1 MLLPRDIFDSGS
13 APCLCLLS
21 AGYAL
26 GSRPRDRSF
35 KDQRQEH
42 RRGHPRQE
50 QGNILPADLRENGHY
65 FPGY

>member
-35 KDQRQEH
+35 KDQPAGYCPVPGGDG
-42 RRGHPRQE
+42 RG
-50 QGNILPADLRENGHY
+50 GVSAADL
-65 FPGY
+65 